1 MRDVLQN
8 QDPMRHVRIS
18 AKAAAIVGFILAM
31 PLAILFLI
39 EMYSIE
45 PLSSFFRGL
54 TTKADGYRL
63 NSFGAVLTIGALLL
77 LPAAFLINFMPIAR
91 NLRAGNPI
99 TANPVNLLL
108 AGVLAI
114 FIAMLVVTFIV
125 DQYPCWMG
133 VPNCD

>member
-8 QDPMRHVRIS
+8 QDPMRHIS
-18 AKAAAIVGFILAM
+18 IHPKAAATVGVILAM
-31 PLAILFLI
+31 PLAILLLI
-39 EMYSIE
+39 EVYTIE

-54 TTKADGYRL
+54 TTEADGYRL

-77 LPAAFLINFMPIAR
+77 LPAAFVINFIPIAR

-108 AGVLAI
+108 AVALSISIAILA
-114 FIAMLVVTFIV
+114 VTFIV